1 MQTLLVVVVVA
12 AAILWAA
19 LRLRRFARA
28 ASHPEPICPGC
39 AGCPQAGPACAPG
52 SCELRPGP
60 APRGPHARPRD
71 RAADHR
77 PSSVPP
83 AT

>member
-39 AGCPQAGPACAPG
+39 AGCPQAGPTCEPG
-52 SCELRPGP
+52 SCELRPGRVRRPHP
-60 APRGPHARPRD
+60 ASRLD
-71 RAADHR
+71 R
-77 PSSVPP
+77 
-83 AT
+83 